1 MKVLDNW
8 LESDD
13 HIRSGPLLRVAQIGK
28 MHPRDLLLEEL
39 LHSTMSA
46 KGQLRRFENKAQL
59 LRHISEETGTDI
71 DTLWDEY
78 EAQVE

>member
-1 MKVLDNW
+1 MSHQRVVYEMIKELVGRVL
-8 LESDD
+8 LTES
-13 HIRSGPLLRVAQIGK
+13 
-28 MHPRDLLLEEL
+28 MHPRDLLLQERL
-39 LHSTMSA
+39 CPTMSA
-46 KGQLRRFENKAQL
+46 KGQLRRFENRAQL

>member
-1 MKVLDNW
+1 
-8 LESDD
+8 
-13 HIRSGPLLRVAQIGK
+13 LLSGK
-28 MHPRDLLLEEL
+28 MYPRDLLLQERL
-39 LHSTMSA
+39 CSIMSA
-46 KGQLRRFENKAQL
+46 KGQLHRFENRAQL

>member
-1 MKVLDNW
+1 MY
-8 LESDD
+8 
-13 HIRSGPLLRVAQIGK
+13 
-28 MHPRDLLLEEL
+28 PRDLLLQERL
-39 LHSTMSA
+39 CPIMSA
-46 KGQLRRFENKAQL
+46 KGQLRRFENRAQL

>member
-1 MKVLDNW
+1 MPHQRVFCKVIKVLVGR
-8 LESDD
+8 
-13 HIRSGPLLRVAQIGK
+13 ILLTERI
-28 MHPRDLLLEEL
+28 HPRDLLLQEQL
-39 LHSTMSA
+39 YPTMSA
-46 KGQLRRFENKAQL
+46 KGQLRRFENRAQL

>member
-1 MKVLDNW
+1 MY
-8 LESDD
+8 
-13 HIRSGPLLRVAQIGK
+13 
-28 MHPRDLLLEEL
+28 PRDLLLQERL
-39 LHSTMSA
+39 CLTMSA
-46 KGQLRRFENKAQL
+46 KGQLRRFENRAQL

>member
-1 MKVLDNW
+1 MCVN
-8 LESDD
+8 SDTTIQEAISID
-13 HIRSGPLLRVAQIGK
+13 LAMNHER
-28 MHPRDLLLEEL
+28 MHPRDLLLQERL
-39 LHSTMSA
+39 RSTMSA
-46 KGQLRRFENKAQL
+46 KGQLRRFENRAQL

>member
-1 MKVLDNW
+1 MY
-8 LESDD
+8 
-13 HIRSGPLLRVAQIGK
+13 
-28 MHPRDLLLEEL
+28 PRDLLLQERL
-39 LHSTMSA
+39 YPTMSA
-46 KGQLRRFENKAQL
+46 KGQLRRFENRAQL

>member
-1 MKVLDNW
+1 MSHQRVVYEVVIALVGRVL
-8 LESDD
+8 LTES
-13 HIRSGPLLRVAQIGK
+13 
-28 MHPRDLLLEEL
+28 MHPRDLLLQERL
-39 LHSTMSA
+39 YPTMSA
-46 KGQLRRFENKAQL
+46 KGQLRRFENRAQL